1 MYHHATAIDKK
12 RVEETADQEFD
23 QLSMLAAVQLPRFSS
38 IDALSISIGV
48 LGGVA
53 TLMTATVL
61 TVPVWV
67 VFIAWASFFILGAGT
82 DGMVRS
88 IASNLTGIAIA
99 SLTLLVIEALGGG
112 VAVAAIAVGVGS
124 AAMVQASKVG
134 LLSKIPAIVW
144 GFASTVGT
152 VAATGRGIT
161 TASIENPALVA
172 ALSMVLGAVFGAA
185 SEYWG
190 PR

>member
-1 MYHHATAIDKK
+1 MAM
-12 RVEETADQEFD
+12 RQ
-23 QLSMLAAVQLPRFSS
+23 P
-38 IDALSISIGV
+38 DALSISIGV

-67 VFIAWASFFILGAGT
+67 IFIAWASFFILGGGS
-82 DGMVRS
+82 DGMVKS
-88 IASNLTGIAIA
+88 VASNLTGIAIA
-99 SLTLLVIEALGGG
+99 SLTLLVVHALGGG
-112 VAVAAIAVGVGS
+112 TVVAAVAVGVGS
-124 AAMVQASKVG
+124 AAMVQASKIS

-152 VAATGRGIT
+152 VAATGHDIT
-161 TASIENPALVA
+161 TASVDNPALVA
-172 ALSMVLGAVFGAA
+172 ALSMVLGAVFGIA

-190 PR
+190 TLMTSHPAAEPSTEGQS

>member
-1 MYHHATAIDKK
+1 M
-12 RVEETADQEFD
+12 R
-23 QLSMLAAVQLPRFSS
+23 QLN
-38 IDALSISIGV
+38 ALSISIGV

-53 TLMTATVL
+53 TLLTATIV

-67 VFIAWASFFILGAGT
+67 IFIAWASFFILGAGT
-82 DGMVRS
+82 DGMVKS

-99 SLTLLVIEALGGG
+99 SLTLLVISALGGG
-112 VAVAAIAVGVGS
+112 TLVAAVAVGAGS
-124 AAMVQASKVG
+124 AAMVQASKIA

-152 VAATGRGIT
+152 AAATGHPIT
-161 TASIENPALVA
+161 TTSINNPGLVA
-172 ALSMVLGAVFGAA
+172 ALAMFLGAVFGIA

-190 PR
+190 TAMTKRAATATAREGQS

>member
-1 MYHHATAIDKK
+1 M
-12 RVEETADQEFD
+12 R
-23 QLSMLAAVQLPRFSS
+23 QL
-38 IDALSISIGV
+38 DALSISIGV

-53 TLMTATVL
+53 TLMTSTVL

-67 VFIAWASFFILGAGT
+67 IFIAWASFFILGAGT
-82 DGMVRS
+82 GGMVSS

-99 SLTLLVIEALGGG
+99 SLTLLVIHALGGG
-112 VAVAAIAVGVGS
+112 TAVAAVAVGVGS

-152 VAATGRGIT
+152 VAATGHGIT
-161 TASIENPALVA
+161 TASINNPALVA
-172 ALSMVLGAVFGAA
+172 ALSMVLGAVFGIA

-190 PR
+190 AAMTTRAAAEPAPEGQS

>member
-1 MYHHATAIDKK
+1 M
-12 RVEETADQEFD
+12 R
-23 QLSMLAAVQLPRFSS
+23 QL
-38 IDALSISIGV
+38 DALSISIGV

-61 TVPVWV
+61 TIPVWV

-88 IASNLTGIAIA
+88 VASNLTGIVIA
-99 SLTLLVIEALGGG
+99 SLTLLVIHALGGG
-112 VAVAAIAVGVGS
+112 TAVAAVAVGVGS

-152 VAATGRGIT
+152 VAATGHGIT
-161 TASIENPALVA
+161 TTSINNPALVA
-172 ALSMVLGAVFGAA
+172 ALSMVLGAVFGIA
-185 SEYWG
+185 SQYWG
-190 PR
+190 AAMTTTQRPAAEPAPEGQS